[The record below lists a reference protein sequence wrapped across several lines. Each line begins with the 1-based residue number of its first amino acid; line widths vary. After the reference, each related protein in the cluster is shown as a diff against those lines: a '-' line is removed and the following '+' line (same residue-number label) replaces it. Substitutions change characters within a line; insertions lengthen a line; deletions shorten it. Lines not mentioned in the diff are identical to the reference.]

1 MLTKLFLHRARI
13 SLRALTADGQ
23 QHQATGDV
31 VLTRDVEVQLGGE
44 LEIQ

>member
-1 MLTKLFLHRARI
+1 V
-13 SLRALTADGQ
+13 ADG
-23 QHQATGDV
+23 HLRIQATRDV